1 MLRLQCLVN
10 FQVETSP
17 CGILNSA
24 SVDPQHLRDNM
35 RQFNQYLNT
44 FCSEQSSFQ
53 RMRFQFYTCLLG
65 TMLYPEGGTSF
76 IETLFLAN
84 WKNVLKLSCRL
95 PCQWPPTPLTE
106 PFSVRERVDSLK
118 KRQAAF
124 LYLKACLNQALILTL
139 LLLWLSFILRPK

>member
-1 MLRLQCLVN
+1 MSGKFSGRNFTVWYPQLCL
-10 FQVETSP
+10 
-17 CGILNSA
+17 CGSAASAGQHA
-24 SVDPQHLRDNM
+24 SVY
-35 RQFNQYLNT
+35 QYLNT

-106 PFSVRERVDSLK
+106 PFSVTERVDSLK

-139 LLLWLSFILRPK
+139 LLLWSSFILRPK